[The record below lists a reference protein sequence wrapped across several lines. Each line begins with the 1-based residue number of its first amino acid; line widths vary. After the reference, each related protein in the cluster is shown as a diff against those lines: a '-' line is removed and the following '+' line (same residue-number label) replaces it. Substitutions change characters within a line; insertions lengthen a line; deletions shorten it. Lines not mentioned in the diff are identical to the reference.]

1 LAKQDAEEVEALV
14 CERCEGVMKQQHLSA
29 PSFLARFFN
38 EEILSAHEINHL
50 GKSGKGSAPVLA
62 QRITREWAK
71 NSLVSKSDEATS
83 CTADV
88 SSRKRKAKS
97 SRDSSDAETKKK

>member
-38 EEILSAHEINHL
+38 EEILSAHEIHHL
-50 GKSGKGSAPVLA
+50 GKIRQGVEG
-62 QRITREWAK
+62 
-71 NSLVSKSDEATS
+71 KSDEAAS
-83 CTADV
+83 STADV